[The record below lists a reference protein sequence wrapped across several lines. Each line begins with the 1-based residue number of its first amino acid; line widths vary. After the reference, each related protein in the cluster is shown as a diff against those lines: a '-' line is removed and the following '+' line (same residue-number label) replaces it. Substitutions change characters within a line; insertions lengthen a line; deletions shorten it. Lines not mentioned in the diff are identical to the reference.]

1 MPGTVRTRAG
11 AIGVLL
17 GWLALCPAASAA
29 EAPEIVLLLEAS
41 FTALPGQVVEAAPHR
56 FALLE
61 DGDVFVGGTSDMVAG
76 RLASS
81 EMRGLEQEL
90 DRVRKLKG
98 LGSSVSFGPGEA
110 RYRLSAR
117 KGRPLDITATGDPA
131 GASVDLKPLASLITN
146 LAAFSHASLRPY
158 RPAFF
163 ALRAREGKLA
173 GGCRQWGFAMP
184 LEQVV
189 AGPQSIPGSVVS
201 SWPTGAD
208 AASVC
213 SGDKTYI
220 VTLRPLLPGERP

>member
-1 MPGTVRTRAG
+1 MRSSVR

-17 GWLALCPAASAA
+17 GCLALGHAASPA

-41 FTALPGQVVEAAPHR
+41 FTVLPGQIAEAAPHR

-61 DGDVFVGGTSDMVAG
+61 DGSVYVGGMSDMAAG
-76 RLASS
+76 RLAGS
-81 EMRGLEQEL
+81 EVRGLEQEL

-98 LGSSVSFGPGEA
+98 LGSSVSFGTGDA
-110 RYRLSAR
+110 RYRLIAR

-131 GASVDLKPLASLITN
+131 GAPVALKPLASLVAN

-158 RPAFF
+158 RPAFY
-163 ALRAREGKLA
+163 ALRAQEGKLA
-173 GGCRQWGFAMP
+173 GGCRPWGFAMP
-184 LEQVV
+184 AEQ
-189 AGPQSIPGSVVS
+189 ALSGPQSIPGSVVS
-201 SWPTGAD
+201 GWPTGAD

-213 SGDKTYI
+213 SGGKTYI